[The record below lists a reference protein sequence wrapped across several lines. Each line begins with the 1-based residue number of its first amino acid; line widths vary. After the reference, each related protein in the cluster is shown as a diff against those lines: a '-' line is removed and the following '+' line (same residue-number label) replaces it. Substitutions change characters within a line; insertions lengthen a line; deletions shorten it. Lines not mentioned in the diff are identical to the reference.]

1 MNLNFFYCN
10 FLIFKIKINWT
21 GFLLNNNKF
30 RDHFLFV
37 KHFILLRDLL
47 IRKWSKS
54 FFGLDAQPSIQ
65 IYWAILK
72 HFNRTEYH
80 LYYLCCENDITAA
93 NLFLYLTFSL
103 LLPCTYSQNKGCY
116 ISWVTSGT
124 EQKGKQWVERLYDR

>member
-1 MNLNFFYCN
+1 MNLNFFYCK

-30 RDHFLFV
+30 RDQFLFV

-47 IRKWSKS
+47 LIYWSES
-54 FFGLDAQPSIQ
+54 GQSRFFGLDAQPSIQ

-80 LYYLCCENDITAA
+80 LYYVVKMTLLQLIYFCILRFPYCC
-93 NLFLYLTFSL
+93 LVH
-103 LLPCTYSQNKGCY
+103 TYFQNKGY
-116 ISWVTSGT
+116 IRDRA
-124 EQKGKQWVERLYDR
+124 KGETMGRTPLW